1 LRQQSHFLGSLTTV
15 CGYSVTA
22 VKINDLIKWRQ
33 YVDYMPDRAD
43 RTKLPCMAIV
53 WWCWDIRNKGHVAS
67 LNK

>member
-1 LRQQSHFLGSLTTV
+1 V

-67 LNK
+67 LN